1 MSSKKVGYLA
11 GVFDFCHV
19 GHINIIRKA
28 SKLCD
33 QLVVA
38 VVSDKFANKY
48 KNQIIVHNQDERVEM
63 IADLD
68 LGVTIVIVD
77 NNNHEFFFN
86 KHKIRH
92 LFHGTDW
99 DKESYIDFMGRNV
112 IENCNINV
120 VMLPHTKGISSTALR
135 KLQIERKTLNIIGET
150 IS

>member
-135 KLQIERKTLNIIGET
+135 KLQIERKTLNIIGEI